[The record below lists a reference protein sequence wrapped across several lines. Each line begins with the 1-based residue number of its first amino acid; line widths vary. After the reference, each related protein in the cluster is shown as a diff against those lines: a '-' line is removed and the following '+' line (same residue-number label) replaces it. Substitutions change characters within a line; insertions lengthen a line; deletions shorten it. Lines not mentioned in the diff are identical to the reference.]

1 MIMQGHNTFL
11 SFKISITHSETS
23 PAAKKIKESLLKIA
37 TTIATSLKTGWSID
51 ADYYDNNGNPEFKSH
66 AGYSTIILNHVSGSV
81 IRISQDIYNNVA
93 LAYVPSL
100 SPINLAKEAASSVNI
115 AVNRVNSPTNNL
127 LPILSNDIT
136 DFFVV
141 VDTSGDGIAFYYKN
155 DSHVICFTI
164 LGNYISL
171 FCYPQNIKSVLNGLC
186 LIAMSSND
194 NLQIQYFDDSWKSGT
209 LNKGKL
215 NASASVSG
223 MAILTPMLFLDNHDQ
238 PYGYIASKCIS
249 CINASISITEGTI
262 IDKGNFI
269 YKYME
274 DWPCAFGWSP
284 DNAAEDNPFCSD

>member
-1 MIMQGHNTFL
+1 MQGHNTFL

-23 PAAKKIKESLLKIA
+23 PADKIKESLLKIA

-51 ADYYDNNGNPEFKSH
+51 ADYYDNNGNPKFKSH

-81 IRISQDIYNNVA
+81 IRISQDNSNHVA

-100 SPINLAKEAASSVNI
+100 SPINLAKEAAFSVNI
-115 AVNRVNSPTNNL
+115 PTNNL
-127 LPILSNDIT
+127 LPILSSNIT

-155 DSHVICFTI
+155 ANHDICFTI

-249 CINASISITEGTI
+249 CINTSVSITEGTI

-274 DWPCAFGWSP
+274 VWPCAFGWSP
-284 DNAAEDNPFCSD
+284 DNAAEDNPFYSD